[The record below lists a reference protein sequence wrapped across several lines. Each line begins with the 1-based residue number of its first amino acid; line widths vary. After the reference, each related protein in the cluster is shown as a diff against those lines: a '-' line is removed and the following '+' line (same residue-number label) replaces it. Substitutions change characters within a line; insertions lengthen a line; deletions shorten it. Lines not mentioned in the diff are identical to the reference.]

1 MTRPRKILF
10 VGAALTI
17 CALYAL
23 LTAGAVIY
31 TYNGFGGQRDIVLS
45 EGLESDLWVDS
56 SVKRTGAM
64 FIGHYFRTK
73 KLPRA
78 LRLQIWDTKIEYS
91 SITVNKITVT
101 YPDGRT
107 VNTKSPW
114 TRKLKYFEHPYGT
127 AEGIVYKPMMMLSDT
142 IPDVIDQ
149 YSDCVVQLD
158 GFLVTTEGKSVLF
171 SVKEKFEYESDF
183 GITTY
188 WYVIAG
194 V

>member
-10 VGAALTI
+10 VGGALTI

-31 TYNGFGGQRDIVLS
+31 TYNDFGGQRDVILS
-45 EGLESDLWVDS
+45 EGLKSDLWIDA

-73 KLPRA
+73 KLPYA

-91 SITVNKITVT
+91 SITVKKVTVT

-107 VNTKSPW
+107 VSTKSPW
-114 TRKLKYFEHPYGT
+114 TRKLEYYERPYGT
-127 AEGIVYKPMMMLSDT
+127 YEGIAYEPGMTLSDT

-149 YSDCVVQLD
+149 YSDCVVHLD
-158 GFLVTTEGKSVLF
+158 GFLVTTEGKSVPF

-188 WYVIAG
+188 WEVIAG